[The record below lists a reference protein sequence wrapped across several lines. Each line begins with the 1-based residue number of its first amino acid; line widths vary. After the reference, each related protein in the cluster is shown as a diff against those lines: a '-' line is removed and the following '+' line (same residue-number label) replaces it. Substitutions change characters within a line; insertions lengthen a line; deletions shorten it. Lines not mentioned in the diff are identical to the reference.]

1 MWIFTTGGFV
11 SAVEHREDPD
21 LLMVRARDHRS
32 LECMLDA
39 IELAGNAEEPGVE
52 RERPEIVMEVPADY
66 PWRVTVP
73 KATFALW
80 LQFEVLNFLR
90 YDSHFKEALQ
100 AERGKDF
107 YKAAMKV
114 WVDMLDVEDT
124 SEHHPKGKL
133 GRSFFEGSSYPL
145 DDSPASEDWAKEY
158 PEFAEWLEGPAADED
173 YDEGYDYL
181 AERDASSSTRDEDV
195 A

>member
-21 LLMVRARDHRS
+21 LLMVRARDYRS
-32 LECMLDA
+32 LECMLDS
-39 IELAGNAEEPGVE
+39 IELAGNAEEPDVE

-124 SEHHPKGKL
+124 AEHHAKGL
-133 GRSFFEGSSYPL
+133 GKSFFEGWGRYPL
-145 DDSPASEDWAKEY
+145 ADVSDEDW
-158 PEFAEWLEGPAADED
+158 PEPDETW
-173 YDEGYDYL
+173 DEGYDYL
-181 AERDASSSTRDEDV
+181 AERDASSSVRDEDV